1 MIPYCLAHPFTMDE
15 LALRPGT
22 KSTPYRRS
30 V

>member
-15 LALRPGT
+15 LALRPET
-22 KSTPYRRS
+22 KSISHRRS